1 MENSKE
7 DTKGFTNSA
16 LFQTLYPIVIML
28 VVFGLVFLAL
38 YVAL

>member
-28 VVFGLVFLAL
+28 VIPQRA
-38 YVAL
+38 

>member
-7 DTKGFTNSA
+7 NAKGFTNSA
-16 LFQTLYPIVIML
+16 LLQTLYPIVIML
-28 VVFGLVFLAL
+28 VIFGLVFLAL